1 MEETTTS
8 TPVDDA
14 AVDTGQPTTTT
25 DEPTNEQAVETEES
39 STTSSETET
48 QEAKDDKSTSEE
60 SDDDIKAW
68 AKKKGLDYNPDNPT
82 EAKLA
87 KMVYEGDKKV
97 TEAGQKA
104 SELGK
109 SVESASSE
117 LGLDDVAALRN
128 EVAVMRF
135 YQTYPDAR
143 DLDGEMA
150 KTLEEKPYF
159 ANDLEG
165 LYFYTKG
172 TQSDKNLVLAKQTGS
187 KEALAA
193 TAQAERAATPK
204 TSATNRTSPKEL
216 TDADIRNMSTKE
228 YQQAKADGL
237 IDPWGARPE

>member
-8 TPVDDA
+8 TPVDEA
-14 AVDTGQPTTTT
+14 AAEATT
-25 DEPTNEQAVETEES
+25 DEPTTEQAVETEES
-39 STTSSETET
+39 STTSEETAAET
-48 QEAKDDKSTSEE
+48 KDETSAE
-60 SDDDIKAW
+60 SDDDLKAW
-68 AKKKGLDYNPDNPT
+68 AEKKGLSLDDPI
-82 EAKLA
+82 ALA
-87 KMVYEGDKKV
+87 RMVREGDKKV
-97 TEAGQKA
+97 TQASQKA

-117 LGLDDVAALRN
+117 LGLDDVAQLKN

-143 DLDGEMA
+143 DLDTEMA
-150 KTLEEKPYF
+150 KTLEAKPYF

-172 TQSDKNLVLAKQTGS
+172 MQSDKNLVAARQAGG
-187 KEALAA
+187 KEALQA

-216 TDADIRNMSTKE
+216 TDDDIRNMSTQE

-237 IDPWGARPE
+237 ISPWGGRP

>member
-8 TPVDDA
+8 TLVDETQA
-14 AVDTGQPTTTT
+14 ADVTQQPDDT
-25 DEPTNEQAVETEES
+25 TNEQAVEDVES

-48 QEAKDDKSTSEE
+48 TDETSVE

-68 AKKKGLDYNPDNPT
+68 AEKKGLSLDDPI
-82 EAKLA
+82 ALA
-87 KMVYEGDKKV
+87 KMVREGDKKV
-97 TEAGQKA
+97 TQASQKA

-117 LGLDDVAALRN
+117 LGLDDVAQLRN
-128 EVAVMRF
+128 EVAVMNF
-135 YQTYPDAR
+135 YQSYPDAK
-143 DLDGEMA
+143 DLDSEMA
-150 KTLEEKPYF
+150 KTLESKPYF

-172 TQSDKNLVLAKQTGS
+172 IQSDKNLVAARQAGS

-216 TDADIRNMSTKE
+216 TDADIRNMTTQE

-237 IDPWGARPE
+237 IDPWGARP

>member
-8 TPVDDA
+8 TPVDDTA
-14 AVDTGQPTTTT
+14 ATATT
-25 DEPTNEQAVETEES
+25 DETQTEQAVEDVES
-39 STTSSETET
+39 STTSESTET
-48 QEAKDDKSTSEE
+48 QDEASTE

-68 AKKKGLDYNPDNPT
+68 AEKKGLSLDDPI
-82 EAKLA
+82 ALA
-87 KMVYEGDKKV
+87 KMVREGDKKV
-97 TEAGQKA
+97 TQASQKA

-109 SVESASSE
+109 SVESASTE
-117 LGLDDVAALRN
+117 LGLDDVAQLKN

-143 DLDGEMA
+143 DLDTEMA
-150 KTLEEKPYF
+150 KTLEDKPYF

-172 TQSDKNLVLAKQTGS
+172 TQSDKNLVAARQTGS

-216 TDADIRNMSTKE
+216 TDDDIRNMSVSE
-228 YQQAKADGL
+228 YQQAKADGK
-237 IDPWGARPE
+237 IDPWGDRP